1 MMGAKSKTGGL
12 DWFRPVAALLVVAVH
27 TGPLR
32 SVSAGANYLITD
44 ILARLAVP
52 FFFAVSGYF
61 LVPKLDAQGTA
72 ALLPFLKKTAILYG
86 VSTLLYLPIRFYSGY
101 FQQPGLPGLI
111 LRDIFL
117 DGTFY
122 HLWYFPAAMLG
133 ACLVCLL
140 LRLCRRPGVALGV
153 CAGLYLL
160 GLLGDSYFG
169 LAALLP
175 PLGAAYERYFALFG
189 LTRNGVFFAPIFL
202 LLGGMLAR
210 RPARRTPK
218 QYAAALCGALALL
231 IAEGVA
237 VKQFNLAHFDALY
250 LSLPLCVALLILWL
264 RGLDLDGRPSLR
276 TWAAAVYVLHPLCI
290 VLVRGGAKVLGLTAL
305 LVECSPVHYLAVVLL
320 SGALALPF
328 ALWGR
333 RRGRAAPPRRGRAW
347 TEIDLDALRHNA
359 AALSAL
365 LPEGCSLM
373 AVVKADAYGHGARE
387 TARACARAG
396 IHAFAVATAEE
407 GVQLRRAGI
416 KGEILV
422 LGYSGP
428 EYAPLLSRC
437 RLTQA
442 VVSAGHARALDGAG
456 FPLRVYL
463 KVDTG
468 MHRLG
473 IPWDDAGA
481 LEGVFACR
489 SLRVCGMFTHL
500 AAAETLDE
508 AGEARTQEQIRRF
521 YYAAQALERAGHAPG
536 ALHIQSSY
544 GLLNYGPLPCA
555 YVRAG
560 ISLYGV
566 YSAPG
571 DRTRTAPALRPVLS
585 LRARV
590 AQVHTLE
597 AGESAGYD
605 GAYVARRPSR
615 VALLTVGYADGYP
628 RACSCGRGRVLLH
641 GQYAPVAGLVCMDQL
656 LVDITDIPGVE
667 PGDVATLIGRDGDQL
682 LTAEEVAGA
691 AGTITNELLS
701 RMGGRLERVFL
712 ASGGNPG

>member
-1 MMGAKSKTGGL
+1 MTGADTKAGGL

-27 TGPLR
+27 TGPLL

-61 LVPKLDAQGTA
+61 LVPRLRAQGAA
-72 ALLPFLKKTAILYG
+72 ALLPFLKKTAVLYG
-86 VSTLLYLPIRFYSGY
+86 ASTLLYLPVNLYSGY
-101 FQQPGLPGLI
+101 FQQSGLPGLI

-140 LRLCRRPGVALGV
+140 LRLCRRPGIALGV

-175 PLGAAYERYFALFG
+175 PLGAAYGEYFALFG
-189 LTRNGVFFAPIFL
+189 LTRNGIFFAPLFL
-202 LLGGMLAR
+202 LLGGILAR
-210 RPARRTPK
+210 RPSRRTPK

-231 IAEGVA
+231 IAEGIA
-237 VKQFNLAHFDALY
+237 VKQFSLAHFDALY

-264 RGLDLDGRPSLR
+264 RGLNLDGKPALR

-290 VLVRGGAKVLGLTAL
+290 VLVRGAAKVLGLTAL

-347 TEIDLDALRHNA
+347 AEIDLDALRHNA
-359 AALSAL
+359 AALNAL

-387 TARACARAG
+387 TARACTQAG
-396 IHAFAVATAEE
+396 IGAFAVATAEE

-428 EYAPLLSRC
+428 EYAPLLSRF
-437 RLTQA
+437 RLTQS

-456 FPLRVYL
+456 RPLRVHL

-481 LEGVFACR
+481 LEGVFTYQY
-489 SLRVCGMFTHL
+489 LRVSGMFTHL
-500 AAAETLDE
+500 AEAETLDE

-521 YYAAQALERAGHAPG
+521 YSAAEALERAGLAPG

-605 GAYVARRPSR
+605 GAYVAQRPSR
-615 VALLTVGYADGYP
+615 VALITIGYADGYP
-628 RACSCGRGRVLLH
+628 RACSCGRGRVLIR

-656 LVDITDIPGVE
+656 LVDVTDISGVE
-667 PGDVATLIGRDGDQL
+667 PGDAATLIGRDGDQIL
-682 LTAEEVAGA
+682 SAEEVAGA